1 MGSFV
6 NLLFPIGLGALM
18 IALMIIPENKRRKKY
33 QSMLDNL
40 KINDRVVTRGGMVA
54 KIISMNEDKN
64 EVVLETV
71 PDKVRMTFLKILL
84 LILLVSQL
92 KNLLLK
98 VNRIKAKINKEII
111 LGFCFYKGLF
121 NLKLFCL
128 LCYNFDEF
136 IN

>member
-71 PDKVRMTFLKILL
+71 PDKVRMTFLKNSIAHIASESIEKSSLE
-84 LILLVSQL
+84 S
-92 KNLLLK
+92 KSDK
-98 VNRIKAKINKEII
+98 SEDK
-111 LGFCFYKGLF
+111 
-121 NLKLFCL
+121 
-128 LCYNFDEF
+128 
-136 IN
+136 